1 MVDAVEKKSFSSA
14 TTTTINQYKNSY
26 SIPGGQIILK
36 LKDFRQITIQINN
49 NQEFQNAAHSIEYLS
64 NLYDPRLLYPFFY
77 RPNFKLLED
86 GWTIYTL
93 EEEFREIKMI
103 SNDWRISNVNK
114 DFIVCPTYPEK
125 VIVPKCIEDSV
136 LISISK
142 FRCLGRFPVL
152 SYLHK
157 KNKAAIMRSGMY
169 LLGRIDCRIDCRIDD
184 L

>member
-1 MVDAVEKKSFSSA
+1 MVDAVEKKSFNSTS
-14 TTTTINQYKNSY
+14 TSTLNQYKNSY
-26 SIPGGQIILK
+26 SITGGQIILK
-36 LKDFRQITIQINN
+36 LKNFRQITIQINN

-64 NLYDPRLLYPFFY
+64 NFYDPRLLYPFTY
-77 RPNFKLLED
+77 MPDFKLLED

-93 EEEFREIKMI
+93 EDEFKEIKMI

-125 VIVPKCIEDSV
+125 VIVPKSVEDSV

-157 KNKAAIMRSGMY
+157 RNKAAIMRSGN
-169 LLGRIDCRIDCRIDD
+169 LLKLLIEKY
-184 L
+184 